1 MTPVAEVP
9 RGILV
14 LFDTRLLRTRGRSAS
29 AHYIQDPKISRF
41 QDFKISRS
49 QDLKISRFQV
59 SGGVCVGRLMGACLS
74 QLSPAQSSQPSQP
87 KLEILKS

>member
-29 AHYIQDPKISRF
+29 AHYIQDPKISRS

-49 QDLKISRFQV
+49 HDLKIS
-59 SGGVCVGRLMGACLS
+59 SKWGGVRGSLNGCVGVGG
-74 QLSPAQSSQPSQP
+74 
-87 KLEILKS
+87 

>member
-29 AHYIQDPKISRF
+29 AHYIQDPKISKF
-41 QDFKISRS
+41 QDFKISRF
-49 QDLKISRFQV
+49 QDFKFGLA
-59 SGGVCVGRLMGACLS
+59 GLAELAAGWAGLAGLAGWLG
-74 QLSPAQSSQPSQP
+74 
-87 KLEILKS
+87 